1 MVLQMEKNFKKFIS
15 FEKLTQLETKTLF
28 LINH

>member
-1 MVLQMEKNFKKFIS
+1 MVLQMEKNFKKFFS

-28 LINH
+28 LINN